1 MPTGAAPRYPLEDSM
16 TEHTSFSAR
25 IGRRRVELFRV
36 AVLVAAF
43 VALIVSAAV
52 TVGASPTASS
62 APAAQQPAGSPGTG
76 DGHRGGFG
84 GFRFPFAFGGPGFGG
99 SGFGGPGPAF
109 GGGRFGGFVG
119 LGGVTITKIDGSSIS
134 LKTDDGWTRTIT
146 VGSDTK
152 ITKGTETASLSD
164 LKVGD
169 TIRFSQQKQSDGS
182 YTITRIAI
190 VVPRLDGTV
199 SATDANGFTVK
210 KSDGS
215 TTTVTVTGST
225 KYMLGG
231 SSGAKSDVTVGSR
244 VDVQGTPGSGDTF
257 AADVVTVQ
265 PAFVAGTITAVGS
278 DTITVKKFD
287 GSAATIHVDSSTT
300 FRVAGVTSPKISDLK
315 EGDMVTATGR
325 LRSDGSL
332 DAQSVFGGSFRGPGK
347 RPALPGPNA
356 SAQPSS

>member
-1 MPTGAAPRYPLEDSM
+1 M
-16 TEHTSFSAR
+16 TEQTSFTRR

-62 APAAQQPAGSPGTG
+62 APAAQQPAGSPGT
-76 DGHRGGFG
+76 DNGHRGGFG
-84 GFRFPFAFGGPGFGG
+84 GFRFPFAFGGQG
-99 SGFGGPGPAF
+99 SGGPGSAF

-152 ITKGTETASLSD
+152 ITKGTETATLSD

-169 TIRFSQQKQSDGS
+169 TIRFSQQKQTDGS

-190 VVPRLDGTV
+190 VVPRVDGTV

-210 KSDGS
+210 KFDGS

-231 SSGAKSDVTVGSR
+231 SAGSKSDVTVGSR
-244 VDVQGTPGSGDTF
+244 VDVQGTPGSGSTF

-278 DTITVKKFD
+278 DSITVKKFD
-287 GSAATIHVDSSTT
+287 GSSATIHVDSSTK
-300 FRVAGVTSPKISDLK
+300 FRVAGVTSPTISDLK
-315 EGDMVTATGR
+315 VGNMVTATGR

-332 DAQSVFGGSFRGPGK
+332 DAQSVFGGSFHGPGK

-356 SAQPSS
+356 SAAPSS

>member
-1 MPTGAAPRYPLEDSM
+1 M
-16 TEHTSFSAR
+16 TDQTSFKRR

-84 GFRFPFAFGGPGFGG
+84 GLRFPFFFGGQG
-99 SGFGGPGPAF
+99 SGGPGPAI
-109 GGGRFGGFVG
+109 GGGRFGGLVG
-119 LGGVTITKIDGSSIS
+119 LGGVTVTKIDGSSIS

-152 ITKGTETASLSD
+152 ITKGTETATLSD

-190 VVPRLDGTV
+190 VVPRVDGTV

-210 KSDGS
+210 KFDG
-215 TTTVTVTGST
+215 TTTSVTVDGST

-231 SSGAKSDVTVGSR
+231 GSGSKSDVTVGSR
-244 VDVQGTPGSGDTF
+244 IDVQGTPGSGSTF

-278 DTITVKKFD
+278 DSITVKKFD
-287 GSAATIHVDSSTT
+287 GSSATIHVDSSTT
-300 FRVAGVTSPKISDLK
+300 FRVSGASSAKISDLK
-315 EGDMVTATGR
+315 VGDRVTATGR

-332 DAQSVFGGSFRGPGK
+332 DAQSVFSGSFRGPGK
-347 RPALPGPNA
+347 RPALPGPDA
-356 SAQPSS
+356 SAKPSS

>member
-1 MPTGAAPRYPLEDSM
+1 MIEQ
-16 TEHTSFSAR
+16 TSFSAR

-76 DGHRGGFG
+76 NGHRGGFG
-84 GFRFPFAFGGPGFGG
+84 GFRFPFALGGQGA
-99 SGFGGPGPAF
+99 GGPGPAI
-109 GGGRFGGFVG
+109 GGGRFGGSVG
-119 LGGVTITKIDGSSIS
+119 LGGVTITKIDGSAIS

-210 KSDGS
+210 KFDGS

-231 SSGAKSDVTVGSR
+231 SSGSKSDVTVGSR

-265 PAFVAGTITAVGS
+265 PAFVAGTITEVGTDS
-278 DTITVKKFD
+278 ITVKKFD
-287 GSAATIHVDSSTT
+287 GSTATVHVDSSTT
-300 FRVAGVTSPKISDLK
+300 LRVAGVTSPKISDLK
-315 EGDMVTATGR
+315 VGNMVTATGR

-347 RPALPGPNA
+347 RPALPGPDA
-356 SAQPSS
+356 SAKPSS